1 MIHPIYLYGSQVL
14 RDKAEEVDL
23 SRADELK
30 ALLDDLVETMHNA
43 DGCGLAAPQ
52 IGISQRVVV
61 VDGRDLADR
70 YPYLKD
76 FHREMINPVVT
87 FESEE
92 SSEYNEG
99 CLSIPNVD
107 ADVVRPKSLRVH
119 YFNYEME
126 EVEEE
131 FDLFA
136 ARMVQHELDHLDGV
150 LFTDHASQIRKK
162 MISGKLTNIAKGKT
176 HPHYRSKLVV
186 K

>member
-1 MIHPIYLYGSQVL
+1 MIHPIYLYGSGVL
-14 RDKAEEVDL
+14 REKAKDVDL
-23 SRADELK
+23 SKVEELK
-30 ALLDDLVETMHNA
+30 TLLDDLVETMHNA

-52 IGISQRVVV
+52 IGLSERVVV
-61 VDGRDLADR
+61 VDGRELADR

-87 FESEE
+87 FESAET
-92 SSEYNEG
+92 SEYNEG
-99 CLSIPNVD
+99 CLSIPDVD
-107 ADVVRPKSLRVH
+107 ADVVRPKCIRVH

-162 MISGKLTNIAKGKT
+162 MISGKLNNIARGKA
-176 HPHYRSKLVV
+176 HPRYNSKIVE